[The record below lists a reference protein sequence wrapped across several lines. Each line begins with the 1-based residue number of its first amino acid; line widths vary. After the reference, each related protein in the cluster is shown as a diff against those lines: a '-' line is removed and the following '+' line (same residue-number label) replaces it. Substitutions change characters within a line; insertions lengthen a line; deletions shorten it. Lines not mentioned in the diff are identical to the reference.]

1 MTTIESLLKMMLSSL
16 DDDNRS
22 TRSYVCKLFLIIL
35 SSYGKAL
42 DKDQLHKL
50 YPEFIKRLDD
60 QSEDIRF
67 EIIRVFHVYIDS
79 LNQNYDNVLYQAHLQ
94 TIFENVLLYL
104 DDPNLEIQLKIFS
117 NFFLLTLSFK

>member
-117 NFFLLTLSFK
+117 NYFFINIKF

>member
-117 NFFLLTLSFK
+117 NYFFVNIKF

>member
-1 MTTIESLLKMMLSSL
+1 MTTIETLLKMILSSL

-22 TRSYVCKLFLIIL
+22 TRNYVCKLFLIIL
-35 SSYGKAL
+35 NSYGKAL
-42 DKDQLHKL
+42 DKDHLHKL

-67 EIIRVFHVYIDS
+67 EIIKVFHVYIDS

-117 NFFLLTLSFK
+117 NYYF

>member
-117 NFFLLTLSFK
+117 NYFLLTLSFK

>member
-1 MTTIESLLKMMLSSL
+1 MSTIESLIKMMMSSL

-22 TRSYVCKLFLIIL
+22 TRSYVCKLFLLIL
-35 SSYGKAL
+35 GLYGKKL

-60 QSEDIRF
+60 QSEEIRF
-67 EIIRVFHVYIDS
+67 EIIKVFNIYIES
-79 LNQNYDNVLYQAHLQ
+79 LNQDYDIILYQAHLQ
-94 TIFENVLLYL
+94 TIYENILLYL

-117 NFFLLTLSFK
+117 KILI